1 MFHIKRIKYKVNQ
14 IKNMANKKSQGMPI
28 NIIVIAA
35 IALAVLVVLIVIFTG
50 GIGKT
55 SENLGSCVTKGGIC
69 ADDPLLQGKC
79 GDGYSIPLI
88 VSGACQ
94 NTKPV
99 KNLCCIKTGQ

>member
-1 MFHIKRIKYKVNQ
+1 MFHIKRIKYKTHQ
-14 IKNMANKKSQGMPI
+14 IKNMTNKKSQGMPI
-28 NIIVIAA
+28 NTIIIAV

-69 ADDPLLQGKC
+69 ADDPPLQGKC
-79 GDGYSIPLI
+79 GGDYSIPLI

-99 KNLCCIKTGQ
+99 KNLCCISSGQ